1 VGGSGSTRWIGHA
14 KKCTVEE
21 CARLNAN
28 RLMREGILLEGIHQ
42 SGVWS
47 WLDSITGET
56 TSSLGYEV
64 DTTNPAHS
72 WIRLFYTI
80 TSTGDKVDYTVRL
93 TSTRPYFGGL
103 RWWFICPLPVNGRI
117 CYRRVGKL
125 YLPYYARFYG
135 CRHCYDLTYRSSQ
148 EADKRVYWLRRNP
161 EALME
166 IVRDRDS
173 ADASKLFLALKA
185 LNGWL
190 A

>member
-14 KKCTVEE
+14 KKCTVED
-21 CARLNAN
+21 CSSLNAN
-28 RLMREGILLEGIHQ
+28 LLMREGILREGIYQ
-42 SGVWS
+42 FGVWK

-80 TSTGDKVDYTVRL
+80 TRTGDKVDYTVRL

-103 RWWFICPLPVNGRI
+103 RWWFICPLSVNGRI
-117 CYRRVGKL
+117 CSRRVGNI
-125 YLPYYARFYG
+125 YLPPYAQYFG

-148 EADKRVYWLRRNP
+148 EA
-161 EALME
+161 
-166 IVRDRDS
+166 
-173 ADASKLFLALKA
+173 ASVLA
-185 LNGWL
+185 GSDVIQMS
-190 A
+190 